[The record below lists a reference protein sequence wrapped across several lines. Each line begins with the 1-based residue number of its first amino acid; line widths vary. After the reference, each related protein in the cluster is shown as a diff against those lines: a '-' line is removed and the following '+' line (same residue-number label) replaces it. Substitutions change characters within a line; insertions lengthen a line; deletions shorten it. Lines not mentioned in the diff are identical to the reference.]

1 MHSVILI
8 AAILI
13 SFAFGKTDFVQ
24 YDVQISAFLFIVL
37 YCIKRFVIPKD
48 SVSRLI
54 ESVIFTL
61 VVLFTV
67 NATGGIYSPFFFLIY
82 FLLFALSLLLQP
94 VISIT
99 TTITLIIVFMVSLP
113 ENQSFKTLLPL
124 FSLAL
129 LTPFALFMGQEYIK
143 NEKLRM
149 KNEELEEDALLF
161 LSLVMKGHIKKIQ
174 DAVENFT
181 GEHNL
186 HDIKD
191 HADRMEVLIEKYEK
205 SI

>member
-1 MHSVILI
+1 MSKDIIHSIILI

-24 YDVQISAFLFIVL
+24 YDVQISAFLFIIL
-37 YCIKRFVIPKD
+37 YCIKRFVVPKD

-67 NATGGIYSPFFFLIY
+67 NTTGGIHSPFFFLIY

-99 TTITLIIVFMVSLP
+99 TTIALIIVFMMSLP
-113 ENQSFKTLLPL
+113 ENQSFNTLLPL

-143 NEKLRM
+143 NEKL
-149 KNEELEEDALLF
+149 EQDSLLF
-161 LSLVMKGHIKKIQ
+161 LSLVIKDHIKKIEEIV
-174 DAVENFT
+174 DNFT
-181 GEHNL
+181 GKDNIHE
-186 HDIKD
+186 IKEETQ
-191 HADRMEVLIEKYEK
+191 RMEKLIEKYEK

>member
-1 MHSVILI
+1 MSKNIIHSVILI

-24 YDVQISAFLFIVL
+24 YDVQISAFLFIIL
-37 YCIKRFVIPKD
+37 YCIKRFVVPKD

-67 NATGGIYSPFFFLIY
+67 NATGGIHSPFFFLIY

-99 TTITLIIVFMVSLP
+99 TTIALIIVFMMSLP
-113 ENQSFKTLLPL
+113 ENQSFNTLLPL

-143 NEKLRM
+143 NEKL
-149 KNEELEEDALLF
+149 EQDSLLF
-161 LSLVMKGHIKKIQ
+161 LSLVIKDHIKKIEEIV
-174 DAVENFT
+174 DNFT
-181 GEHNL
+181 GKDNVHE
-186 HDIKD
+186 IKEETQ
-191 HADRMEVLIEKYEK
+191 RMEKLIEKYEK

>member
-1 MHSVILI
+1 MSKNIIHSVILI
-8 AAILI
+8 AAILV

-24 YDVQISAFLFIVL
+24 YDVQISAFLFIIL
-37 YCIKRFVIPKD
+37 YCIKRFVVPKD

-67 NATGGIYSPFFFLIY
+67 NATGGIHSPFFFLIY

-99 TTITLIIVFMVSLP
+99 TTIALIIVFMMSLP
-113 ENQSFKTLLPL
+113 ENQSFNTLLPL

-143 NEKLRM
+143 NEKL
-149 KNEELEEDALLF
+149 EQDSLLF
-161 LSLVMKGHIKKIQ
+161 LSLIIKDHIKKIEEIV
-174 DAVENFT
+174 DNFT
-181 GEHNL
+181 GKDNVHE
-186 HDIKD
+186 IKEETQ
-191 HADRMEVLIEKYEK
+191 RMEKLIEKYEK